1 MYKDLIY
8 DKFPECSDPCSFM
21 KISTFLT
28 TQFSESKPQIKFFYP
43 KEVKITSEKLKK
55 SLSSAG
61 KNFVIF
67 DSDRSPTSVSQS
79 LTSVR
84 FKWS

>member
-28 TQFSESKPQIKFFYP
+28 TQFSENKPQIKFFYP

-67 DSDRSPTSVSQS
+67 DSDRSPTYVSQP
-79 LTSVR
+79 
-84 FKWS
+84 